1 MLETIKNEF
10 QNLESSITTDNMPRL
25 DNQAPLALFYKKEID
40 GKILYTNVQ
49 EGKIH
54 YFISENV
61 DILHQNNSFEL
72 MYVLSGTAINKIED
86 KEYYY
91 QAGQGCLFNRRIA
104 HSEIIE
110 NGQVLFLN
118 FSQKF
123 LEDLLNPLKESKA
136 TQGQIFQFLLDDL
149 DGKED
154 WKRSYIEFS
163 PTTLSDDNIFH
174 HLLDAIQ
181 LELATSKIGAE
192 YFQKGLVLRI
202 LTELENPNSFQA
214 KPVNI
219 DLSKEEYLV
228 NRLISL
234 IETHYGDITRKK
246 IEKLLHYNSEYLN
259 RLLKKHSNMTI
270 INYAKAVRIKRA
282 KQLLCKTNLTVAEIA
297 DSLGFSSENYFYHYF
312 KNETQL
318 SPKQYRTKKVQE
330 N

>member
-86 KEYYY
+86 KEYFY
-91 QAGQGCLFNRRIA
+91 QAGQGCLFNRQIA
-104 HSEIIE
+104 HGEIIK

-123 LEDLLNPLKESKA
+123 LEDLLSPLKESKA
-136 TQGQIFQFLLDDL
+136 VQGQIFQFLLNDL
-149 DGKED
+149 EGKED

-163 PTTLSDDNIFH
+163 PSAPLNDKIFH

-202 LTELENPNSFQA
+202 LTELENPNTFQA

-228 NRLISL
+228 SRLISL
-234 IETHYGDITRKK
+234 IEAHYGDITRKK

-259 RLLKKHSNMTI
+259 RLLKKHCNMTI

-282 KQLLCKTNLTVAEIA
+282 KQLLYKTDLTVAEIA

>member
-86 KEYYY
+86 KEYFY
-91 QAGQGCLFNRRIA
+91 QAGQGCLFNRQIA
-104 HSEIIE
+104 HGEIIK

-123 LEDLLNPLKESKA
+123 LEDLLSPLKESNA
-136 TQGQIFQFLLDDL
+136 VQGQIFQFLLNDL
-149 DGKED
+149 EGKEN

-163 PTTLSDDNIFH
+163 PSTPLNDKIFH
-174 HLLDAIQ
+174 RLLDAIQ
-181 LELATSKIGAE
+181 LELATPKIGAE
-192 YFQKGLVLRI
+192 YFQKGLILRI

-228 NRLISL
+228 SRLISL
-234 IETHYGDITRKK
+234 IEAHYGDITRKK

-259 RLLKKHSNMTI
+259 RLLKKHCNMTI
-270 INYAKAVRIKRA
+270 INYAKTVRIKRA
-282 KQLLCKTNLTVAEIA
+282 KQLLCKTDLTVAEIA

>member
-54 YFISENV
+54 YFISENI

-86 KEYYY
+86 KEYFY
-91 QAGQGCLFNRRIA
+91 QAGQGCLFNRQIA
-104 HSEIIE
+104 HGEIIK

-118 FSQKF
+118 FSQKL
-123 LEDLLNPLKESKA
+123 LEDLLSPLKESKVV
-136 TQGQIFQFLLDDL
+136 QGQIFQFLLNDL
-149 DGKED
+149 EGKEN

-163 PTTLSDDNIFH
+163 PSAPLNDKIFH

-192 YFQKGLVLRI
+192 YFQKGLILRI
-202 LTELENPNSFQA
+202 LTELENPNCFQA

-219 DLSKEEYLV
+219 DLGKEEYLV
-228 NRLISL
+228 SRLISL
-234 IETHYGDITRKK
+234 IEAHYGDITRKK

-259 RLLKKHSNMTI
+259 RLLKKHCNMTI
-270 INYAKAVRIKRA
+270 INYAKVVRIKRA
-282 KQLLCKTNLTVAEIA
+282 KQLLCKTDLTVAEIA

>member
-1 MLETIKNEF
+1 MLENVKKEF
-10 QNLESSITTDNMPRL
+10 QNFESSITTDNMPRL

-86 KEYYY
+86 KEYFY
-91 QAGQGCLFNRRIA
+91 QAGQGCLFNRQIA
-104 HSEIIE
+104 HGEIIK

-123 LEDLLNPLKESKA
+123 LEDLLSPLKESNA
-136 TQGQIFQFLLDDL
+136 VQGQIFQFLLNDL
-149 DGKED
+149 EGKED

-163 PTTLSDDNIFH
+163 PSAPLNDKIFH
-174 HLLDAIQ
+174 RLLDAIQ

-228 NRLISL
+228 SRLISL
-234 IETHYGDITRKK
+234 IEAHYGDITRKK

-259 RLLKKHSNMTI
+259 RLLKKHCNMTI

-282 KQLLCKTNLTVAEIA
+282 KQLLYKTDLTVAEIA
-297 DSLGFSSENYFYHYF
+297 DNLGFSSENYFYHYF

>member
-86 KEYYY
+86 KEYFY
-91 QAGQGCLFNRRIA
+91 QAGQGCLFNRQIA
-104 HSEIIE
+104 HGEIIK

-123 LEDLLNPLKESKA
+123 LEDLLSPLKESKA
-136 TQGQIFQFLLDDL
+136 VQGQIFQFLLNDL
-149 DGKED
+149 EGKED

-163 PTTLSDDNIFH
+163 PSAPLNDKIFH
-174 HLLDAIQ
+174 RLLDAIQ
-181 LELATSKIGAE
+181 LELATPKIGAE

-259 RLLKKHSNMTI
+259 RLLKKHCNMTI
-270 INYAKAVRIKRA
+270 INFAKAVRIKRA
-282 KQLLCKTNLTVAEIA
+282 KQLLYKTDLTVAEIA